1 MSSPSP
7 CRRWL
12 LAAAA
17 AATLGL
23 SGCVAYPYDGYYGGG
38 YPGYPGYPAYAYA
51 PPVGVVVGGGCCWG
65 GWGWWHGG
73 GWNGGWHR

>member
-1 MSSPSP
+1 MLRPYP
-7 CRRWL
+7 RRRWL

-17 AATLGL
+17 VAAFGL

-38 YPGYPGYPAYAYA
+38 TYPGYPAYAYA
-51 PPVGVVVGGGCCWG
+51 PPPVVGGVVIGGGCCWG

-73 GWNGGWHR
+73 WRR